1 MSDHGGRGTVEA
13 SGSSR
18 VAPDLV
24 SAADGR
30 YVVAAGGVRVAD
42 GLDELGPRR
51 IEAVQDVVLEK
62 RLRHE
67 RRSGEE
73 PARLMF
79 SFPLSTMTGGLS
91 RTRAAASADIGPLT
105 NKRPIGT
112 QVGLPPRI
120 PATRNARWDK
130 YW

>member
-30 YVVAAGGVRVAD
+30 YVVAAGAVRTVD
-42 GLDELGPRR
+42 GLDELDPRR

-73 PARLMF
+73 PR
-79 SFPLSTMTGGLS
+79 G
-91 RTRAAASADIGPLT
+91 
-105 NKRPIGT
+105 
-112 QVGLPPRI
+112 
-120 PATRNARWDK
+120 
-130 YW
+130 